1 MNTRTASTVL
11 PAAPSASPARRI
23 ARPEIPLAIAL
34 FVVVV
39 GGWEL
44 AVRALDVSALV
55 VPPPSAVALA
65 LWSGLISNAFTYHF
79 GVTAYETLA
88 GFAVGAGLGLVLGSL
103 VSQFVLVEKT
113 LYPYIVA
120 FQTIPKVAIAPL
132 FVIWFGYGMTSK
144 VIITAT
150 IAFFPALANTIV
162 GLRAAPADQ
171 IELLRAFTATRWQ
184 IFRMA
189 RVPHALP
196 YIFAGLDVSIVLSVI
211 GAVVGE
217 FVGAQAGLGYLILQR
232 TFSMDT
238 AGMFAILILLSAM
251 GIVLHA
257 VMKYARKRVVFWLET
272 QKDATLGA

>member
-11 PAAPSASPARRI
+11 PAVPSAPPARRI

-65 LWSGLISNAFTYHF
+65 LWSGLVSNAFTYHF

-196 YIFAGLDVSIVLSVI
+196 YVFAGLDVSIVLSVI

>member
-11 PAAPSASPARRI
+11 PAAPSAPPARRI

-44 AVRALDVSALV
+44 AVRALDVS
-55 VPPPSAVALA
+55 ALA

>member
-11 PAAPSASPARRI
+11 PAAPSAPPARRI

-34 FVVVV
+34 FIVVV

-44 AVRALDVSALV
+44 AVRALDISALV

>member
-11 PAAPSASPARRI
+11 PAVPSAPPARRI

-196 YIFAGLDVSIVLSVI
+196 YVFAGLDVSIVLSVI

-272 QKDATLGA
+272 QQDATLGA

>member
-11 PAAPSASPARRI
+11 PAVPSAPPARRI

-120 FQTIPKVAIAPL
+120 FQTIPKMAIAPL

-196 YIFAGLDVSIVLSVI
+196 YVFAGLDVSIVLSVI

-272 QKDATLGA
+272 QQDATLGA

>member
-11 PAAPSASPARRI
+11 PAAPSAPAARRI

-34 FVVVV
+34 LVVVV

-196 YIFAGLDVSIVLSVI
+196 YVFAGLDVSIVLSVI

>member
-1 MNTRTASTVL
+1 MNVQAASHGPAPLPSKLSVRRTV
-11 PAAPSASPARRI
+11 
-23 ARPEIPLAIAL
+23 RPEVPLAIAF

-44 AVRALDVSALV
+44 LVRTLGISPLV
-55 VPPPSAVALA
+55 VPTPSAVAISLWNGLA
-65 LWSGLISNAFTYHF
+65 SNTFTYHF
-79 GVTAYETLA
+79 AVTAYESLA
-88 GFAVGAGLGLVLGSL
+88 GFALGAGSGLVLGSL
-103 VSQFVLVEKT
+103 VSQMPLLEKT

-120 FQTIPKVAIAPL
+120 FQTIPKVAVAPL

-144 VIITAT
+144 IVITAT
-150 IAFFPALANTIV
+150 IAFFPALANIIV
-162 GLRAAPADQ
+162 GLQAAPADQ
-171 IELLRAFTATRWQ
+171 IELLRAFTASRWQ
-184 IFRMA
+184 IFRIA

-238 AGMFAILILLSAM
+238 AGMFAILGLLSAM
-251 GIVLHA
+251 GILFHA
-257 VMKYARKRVVFWLET
+257 AMKFARQRVVFWLET
-272 QKDATLGA
+272 RDDPTIGT

>member
-11 PAAPSASPARRI
+11 PAAPSAPAVRRI

-272 QKDATLGA
+272 QQDATLGA